1 MSEIL
6 PPRHNEAIF
15 DRRKMPRAEMVA
27 RAHVGL
33 SPQRLCAPPKIG
45 DRKAAMFD
53 QGFKILEIG
62 KVSKV

>member
-33 SPQRLCAPPKIG
+33 SPQRLCAPPKTG
-45 DRKAAMFD
+45 DRKAAMSD
-53 QGFKILEIG
+53 QG
-62 KVSKV
+62 